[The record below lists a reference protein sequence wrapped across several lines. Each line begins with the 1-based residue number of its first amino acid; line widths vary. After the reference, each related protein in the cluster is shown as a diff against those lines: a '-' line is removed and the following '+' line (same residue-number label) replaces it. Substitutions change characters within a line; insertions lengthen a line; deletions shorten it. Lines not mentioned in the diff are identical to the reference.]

1 MKKALSFEH
10 LCLPER
16 KDDGNEPVV
25 GQGEERERLHSH
37 EDIDKEH
44 AAETG
49 LVGDVLLFK
58 QKSLYELRDESRAP
72 TQVCHSQVEDY
83 DVPRLKMGGEGGG
96 VKKMSYSCAMLR
108 LLKVNRLMRPT
119 LLLR

>member
-1 MKKALSFEH
+1 MNILH

-37 EDIDKEH
+37 KDIDKEH

-49 LVGDVLLFK
+49 LVGDVLLLK
-58 QKSLYELRDESRAP
+58 QKGLYELRDESRAP

-83 DVPRLKMGGEGGG
+83 DVPRLKKGGG
-96 VKKMSYSCAMLR
+96 VRKMSYSCAMLK
-108 LLKVNRLMRPT
+108 LSKVNRLMGPT
-119 LLLR
+119 ALLR